1 MSRDQIM
8 KALKE
13 ILANQDIIQKVRELN
28 FDKKVQ
34 VKDEIDQLEARKDEE
49 LEHMVLRNRYLGRLI
64 RDAEEKRIDEIKKS
78 IREKKSELGAWLPID
93 NNLINWLLKLDEI
106 EEHMK
111 TMLMKTMLKKNK
123 ISGMKQCQNRVF
135 KT

>member
-13 ILANQDIIQKVRELN
+13 ILTNQDIIQKVRESN

-64 RDAEEKRIDEIKKS
+64 RDAEEKRIDEIK
-78 IREKKSELGAWLPID
+78 
-93 NNLINWLLKLDEI
+93 
-106 EEHMK
+106 
-111 TMLMKTMLKKNK
+111 
-123 ISGMKQCQNRVF
+123 NR
-135 KT
+135 